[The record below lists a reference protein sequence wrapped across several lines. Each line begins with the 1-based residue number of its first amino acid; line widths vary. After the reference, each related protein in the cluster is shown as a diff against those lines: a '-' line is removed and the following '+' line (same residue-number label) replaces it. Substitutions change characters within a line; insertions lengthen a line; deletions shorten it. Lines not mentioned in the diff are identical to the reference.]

1 MCRRRCVARP
11 NRPPARPRASE
22 RRTGVREW
30 SRDVVLHTVSVQDCT
45 VNANK
50 ANGTVLAEGG
60 GIYSDATIL
69 TLTASNVKGNKAST
83 AGDDI
88 FIHP

>member
-1 MCRRRCVARP
+1 
-11 NRPPARPRASE
+11 
-22 RRTGVREW
+22 
-30 SRDVVLHTVSVQDCT
+30 VSVQDCT